1 MRKLF
6 FVLLTIFSMIFIA
19 GASGSVPN
27 WVLFE
32 LKKYPLD
39 TYLFQVG
46 MSQNV
51 VKSEAFTEATTKA
64 HKKVAKR
71 ILEKVVGIIYTN
83 RDDLEHDMVRE
94 HYSAVLEDYCS
105 QRRENPALTLE
116 GLSVRNLSVD
126 MARTDKETYAFVYI
140 NRDELKAIYAKHADR
155 LQKEI
160 QRQLE
165 IARIFERELDVQSAV
180 RTYLRTYPLYE
191 SLKEAEII
199 QIGAEYSPD
208 SRTAFRNLAH
218 AATRTSDTLWSHRQV
233 IRHVEKLAA
242 EVIVSLDDAFRVI
255 DSQLSQQVIS
265 LSGSIAVH
273 PLIYEDSEMPSPLAV
288 VFTSFFQKELK
299 WTVIDWMRDF
309 ENTQYDL
316 DHINRDFPW
325 RLSPTCWENGDEVTI
340 RAVLRDVHTGEFLA
354 SAVVRYRK
362 SQLPDASPHK
372 PRGYDRVLVEKENFK
387 PRYYVEEPVQSP
399 TDGSTLGV
407 LVERNFSLIG
417 GLEVDVWT
425 GQGHNHVYYTEG
437 DTVKIFAS
445 VNQPAYLRLLYTLA
459 DQRRTL
465 LVDNFH
471 IGPSEINSAVEIG
484 TFRCV
489 PPLGTEFLFVAARTG
504 KFPEIQTRQENGY
517 RFLVNQDAE
526 TATQS
531 VRSFSKRGLIPEPDE
546 SGEQQVI
553 DPQPGTNE
561 QPRFQQSE
569 AQLMLTIMK
578 KSVN

>member
-6 FVLLTIFSMIFIA
+6 FLLLTVFTTIFIA
-19 GASGSVPN
+19 SVSGSVPN

-46 MSQNV
+46 MSQNP
-51 VKSEAFTEATTKA
+51 VKSEAFKEATAEA

-83 RDDLEHDMVRE
+83 KDDLAHDMVQE

-140 NRDELKAIYAKHADR
+140 KRDELKVIYAQHAAR
-155 LQKEI
+155 LQEKI

-208 SRTAFRNLAH
+208 SRTAFRSLAD
-218 AATRTSDTLWSHRQV
+218 AATRTSDTLWSHRQA
-233 IRHVEKLAA
+233 IRHVEELTQ
-242 EVIVSLDDAFRVI
+242 EIIVSFDDVCRII
-255 DSQLSQQVIS
+255 DSQLSQQVLS
-265 LSGSIAVH
+265 LSGSVAVH
-273 PLIYEDSEMPSPLAV
+273 PLIYENSEMPSPLAV
-288 VFTSFFQKELK
+288 AFTSFFQKELK

-340 RAVLRDVHTGEFLA
+340 RAILRDVHTGEFLA
-354 SAVVRYRK
+354 SAVVRYLK
-362 SQLPDASPHK
+362 SQQRESRTYK
-372 PRGYDRVLVEKENFK
+372 PRGYDRVMVEKETFN
-387 PRYYVEEPVQSP
+387 PRYYVAEPVQSHEEGTTP
-399 TDGSTLGV
+399 EVVT
-407 LVERNFSLIG
+407 ERSFSLIG

-437 DTVKIFAS
+437 DTVKIFAR
-445 VNQPAYLRLLYTLA
+445 VNQPAYLRMLYTLA

-465 LVDNFH
+465 LIDNFY
-471 IGPSEINSAVEIG
+471 IGPSEVNSSVTIG
-484 TFRCV
+484 NFRCV
-489 PPLGTEFLFVAARTG
+489 PPLGTEFLFVAARTEE
-504 KFPEIQTRQENGY
+504 FPEIETRQENGY

-526 TATQS
+526 TAAQS
-531 VRSFSKRGLIPEPDE
+531 VRSFPTRGLIPDKDN
-546 SGEQQVI
+546 EQQVI
-553 DPQPGTNE
+553 DPQPDDSE

-578 KSVN
+578 E

>member
-6 FVLLTIFSMIFIA
+6 FLLLTVFTTIFIA
-19 GASGSVPN
+19 SVSGSVPN

-32 LKKYPLD
+32 LNRYPLD

-51 VKSEAFTEATTKA
+51 AKSEAFKEATAEA

-71 ILEKVVGIIYTN
+71 VLEKVVGIIYTN
-83 RDDLEHDMVRE
+83 RDDLAHDMVEE

-126 MARTDKETYAFVYI
+126 MARTDTETYAFVYI
-140 NRDELKAIYAKHADR
+140 ERDELKAIYTRHADR
-155 LQKEI
+155 LQEKI

-165 IARIFERELDVQSAV
+165 IAKSFEERLDVQSAV
-180 RTYLRTYPLYE
+180 RAYLRTYPLYE

-208 SRTAFRNLAH
+208 SRTAFRKLAD

-233 IRHVEKLAA
+233 IRHVEGLTR
-242 EVIVSLDDAFRVI
+242 EVIVSFDDVCRII
-255 DSQLSQQVIS
+255 DSQLSQQVVS

-288 VFTSFFQKELK
+288 AFTSFFQKELK

-340 RAVLRDVHTGEFLA
+340 RAILRDVHTGEFLA
-354 SAVVRYRK
+354 SAVVRYLK
-362 SQLPDASPHK
+362 SQQWESRTYK
-372 PRGYDRVLVEKENFK
+372 PRGYEGAMVEKATFK
-387 PRYYVEEPVQSP
+387 PHYYVAEPAQSP
-399 TDGSTLGV
+399 METSTPEV
-407 LVERNFSLIG
+407 LIERSFSFIG

-445 VNQPAYLRLLYTLA
+445 VNQPAYLRMLYTLA

-465 LVDNFH
+465 LIDNFY
-471 IGPSEINSAVEIG
+471 IGPSEVNSPVAIG
-484 TFRCV
+484 NFRCV
-489 PPLGTEFLFVAARTG
+489 PPLGTEFLFVAARTE
-504 KFPEIQTRQENGY
+504 KFPEIQTRAENGY
-517 RFLVNQDAE
+517 HFLVNQDAE

-531 VRSFSKRGLIPEPDE
+531 VRSFPTRGLIPDE
-546 SGEQQVI
+546 DNEQQVI
-553 DPQPGTNE
+553 DPQPDDNE

-578 KSVN
+578 E

>member
-6 FVLLTIFSMIFIA
+6 FLFLTVLTTIFIA
-19 GASGSVPN
+19 SASGAVPN

-51 VKSEAFTEATTKA
+51 AKSEAFKAATAAA
-64 HKKVAKR
+64 HKKAAQR
-71 ILEKVVGIIYTN
+71 ILEKVVGIIYTHKH
-83 RDDLEHDMVRE
+83 DLAHDMVEE
-94 HYSAVLEDYCS
+94 HYSAVLEDYCA

-126 MARTDKETYAFVYI
+126 MARTDTETYAFVYI
-140 NRDELKAIYAKHADR
+140 QRDALTAIYAKHADR
-155 LQKEI
+155 LQAEI

-165 IARIFERELDVQSAV
+165 LARLFEEQLDVPSAV
-180 RTYLRTYPLYE
+180 STYLRTYPLYE

-208 SRTAFRNLAH
+208 ARTAFQKLAT

-233 IRHVEKLAA
+233 IRHVEALTK
-242 EVIVSLDDAFRVI
+242 EVIVGFEDVCRI
-255 DSQLSQQVIS
+255 IGSQLSQQVRS
-265 LSGSIAVH
+265 LSGSVAVH

-288 VFTSFFQKELK
+288 AFTRFFQKHLK
-299 WTVIDWMRDF
+299 WTVVDWMRDF
-309 ENTQYDL
+309 ENTQYAL
-316 DHINRDFPW
+316 DHINRDSPW

-354 SAVVRYRK
+354 SAVVRYLK
-362 SQLPDASPHK
+362 SQQRETLTYK
-372 PRGYDRVLVEKENFK
+372 PRGYEGVMVEKETFK
-387 PRYYVEEPVQSP
+387 PRYYVAKPVQRP
-399 TDGSTLGV
+399 AAAGAPEV
-407 LVERNFSLIG
+407 LTEHSLSLIG

-437 DTVKIFAS
+437 DSVKIFAR
-445 VNQPAYLRLLYTLA
+445 VNQPAYLRMLYTLA
-459 DQRRTL
+459 DQRRTVL
-465 LVDNFH
+465 IDNFY
-471 IGPSEINSAVEIG
+471 IGPSQVNSPVAIG
-484 TFRCV
+484 NFRCV
-489 PPLGTEFLFVAARTG
+489 PPLGTEFLFVAARTEA
-504 KFPEIQTRQENGY
+504 FPEIQTRQKDGY

-526 TATQS
+526 TATHS
-531 VRSFSKRGLIPEPDE
+531 VRSFPTRGLISEE
-546 SGEQQVI
+546 SSEQQVMG
-553 DPQPGTNE
+553 PQPDDPE

-578 KSVN
+578 K

>member
-6 FVLLTIFSMIFIA
+6 FLLLPVFTTIFIA
-19 GASGSVPN
+19 SASGAVPN

-46 MSQNV
+46 MSQNPT
-51 VKSEAFTEATTKA
+51 KSEAFKEATAEA
-64 HKKVAKR
+64 HKKVAKQV
-71 ILEKVVGIIYTN
+71 LEKVVGIIYTN
-83 RDDLEHDMVRE
+83 RHDLAHDMVEE

-140 NRDELKAIYAKHADR
+140 KRDALKAIHAKRAAR
-155 LQKEI
+155 LQEEI

-165 IARIFERELDVQSAV
+165 IARIFEEKLDVQGAV

-208 SRTAFRNLAH
+208 ARTAFKSLAE

-233 IRHVEKLAA
+233 IRHVEKLTK
-242 EVIVSLDDAFRVI
+242 EVIVNFDDVCRI
-255 DSQLSQQVIS
+255 INSQLSQQVVS

-288 VFTSFFQKELK
+288 AFTSYFQKELK

-309 ENTQYDL
+309 ENTQYAL
-316 DHINRDFPW
+316 GHINRDVPW

-340 RAVLRDVHTGEFLA
+340 RAILRDVHTGEFLA
-354 SAVVRYRK
+354 SAIVRYLK
-362 SQLPDASPHK
+362 SQQRDALTHK
-372 PRGYDRVLVEKENFK
+372 PRGYEGVMVEKETFN
-387 PRYYVEEPVQSP
+387 PRYYVVEPGQSD
-399 TDGSTLGV
+399 TKESTPEV
-407 LVERNFSLIG
+407 LTERSFSPIG

-445 VNQPAYLRLLYTLA
+445 VNQPAYLRMLYTLA

-465 LVDNFH
+465 LIDNFY
-471 IGPSEINSAVEIG
+471 IGPSEVNSAVAIG
-484 TFRCV
+484 NFRCV
-489 PPLGTEFLFVAARTG
+489 PPLGTEFLFVAARTE

-531 VRSFSKRGLIPEPDE
+531 VRSFPTRGLIPDE
-546 SGEQQVI
+546 DNEQQVI
-553 DPQPGTNE
+553 DPQPDNE
-561 QPRFQQSE
+561 QSRFQQSE

-578 KSVN
+578 E

>member
-6 FVLLTIFSMIFIA
+6 FLLLTVFTTIFIA

-39 TYLFQVG
+39 TYLFDVG
-46 MSQNV
+46 MSQNPT
-51 VKSEAFTEATTKA
+51 KSEAFKEATAEA
-64 HKKVAKR
+64 HKKVANR
-71 ILEKVVGIIYTN
+71 ILEKVVGIIRAN
-83 RDDLEHDMVRE
+83 RDDWAHDMVEE
-94 HYSAVLEDYCS
+94 HYSAVLEDYCAS
-105 QRRENPALTLE
+105 RRENPALTLE
-116 GLSVRNLSVD
+116 GLSVRDLSVD

-140 NRDELKAIYAKHADR
+140 ERDELKAIYANHAKR
-155 LQKEI
+155 LKEEI

-165 IARIFERELDVQSAV
+165 IARIFEEKLDVQSAI

-199 QIGAEYSPD
+199 QIAAEYSPD
-208 SRTAFRNLAH
+208 ARAAFRELAD

-233 IRHVEKLAA
+233 IRHVEELAG
-242 EVIVSLDDAFRVI
+242 EVIVSFDDAFRVI
-255 DSQLSQQVIS
+255 GSQISQQTRP
-265 LSGSIAVH
+265 LNGSVAVH

-288 VFTSFFQKELK
+288 AFTRFFQKELK

-316 DHINRDFPW
+316 DHINRDLPR

-354 SAVVRYRK
+354 SAVVRYLK
-362 SQLPDASPHK
+362 SQQRDVLTPK
-372 PRGYDRVLVEKENFK
+372 PRGYDEVMVEKETFK
-387 PRYYVEEPVQSP
+387 PRYYVAEPVQSP
-399 TDGSTLGV
+399 TEGSTHGV
-407 LVERNFSLIG
+407 LIERNFSLIG

-465 LVDNFH
+465 LIDNFY
-471 IGPSEINSAVEIG
+471 IGPSEVNSAVEIG

-489 PPLGTEFLFVAARTG
+489 PPLGTEFLFVAARTEE
-504 KFPEIQTRQENGY
+504 FPEIQTLQENGY
-517 RFLVNQDAE
+517 RFLVSQDAE
-526 TATQS
+526 TVTQS
-531 VRSFSKRGLIPEPDE
+531 VRSFPTRGLIPEE
-546 SGEQQVI
+546 SSEQQVI
-553 DPQPGTNE
+553 DPQPDDNE

-578 KSVN
+578 K

>member
-6 FVLLTIFSMIFIA
+6 FLFLTVFTTIFIA
-19 GASGSVPN
+19 SVSGSVPN

-46 MSQNV
+46 MSQDP
-51 VKSEAFTEATTKA
+51 VKSEAFKEATA
-64 HKKVAKR
+64 EADKKVAKR
-71 ILEKVVGIIYTN
+71 VLEKVVGIIHTHSH
-83 RDDLEHDMVRE
+83 DLAYDIVKE

-140 NRDELKAIYAKHADR
+140 KRDELKAIYAKHAAR
-155 LQKEI
+155 LQEKI

-165 IARIFERELDVQSAV
+165 IARIFEEKLNVPSAV
-180 RTYLRTYPLYE
+180 STYLRTYPLYE

-208 SRTAFRNLAH
+208 SRTAFKNLAD

-233 IRHVEKLAA
+233 IRHVEELTN
-242 EVIVSLDDAFRVI
+242 EVIVSFDDACRVI
-255 DSQLSQQVIS
+255 NTQLSEQVRS
-265 LSGSIAVH
+265 LGGSVAVH

-288 VFTSFFQKELK
+288 AFTSFFQRELK
-299 WTVIDWMRDF
+299 WTVIDWMLNF
-309 ENTQYDL
+309 ENTQHNL
-316 DHINRDFPW
+316 KHINQDFPR

-340 RAVLRDVHTGEFLA
+340 RAILRDVHTGEFLA
-354 SAVVRYRK
+354 SAVVRYLK
-362 SQLPDASPHK
+362 SQQREARTYK
-372 PRGYDRVLVEKENFK
+372 PRGYEGVMVEKETFK
-387 PRYYVEEPVQSP
+387 PHYYVVDTAQSD
-399 TDGSTLGV
+399 TDGGTPEV
-407 LVERNFSLIG
+407 LIERSFSPIG

-445 VNQPAYLRLLYTLA
+445 VNQPAYLRMLYTLA

-465 LVDNFH
+465 LIDNFY
-471 IGPSEINSAVEIG
+471 IGPSEVNSPVAIG
-484 TFRCV
+484 NFRCV
-489 PPLGTEFLFVAARTG
+489 PPLGTEFLFVAARTEE
-504 KFPEIQTRQENGY
+504 FPEMETRQKDGY
-517 RFLVNQDAE
+517 RFLVSQDAE
-526 TATQS
+526 TAAQS
-531 VRSFSKRGLIPEPDE
+531 VRSFSTRGLVPEE
-546 SGEQQVI
+546 SSEQQVI
-553 DPQPGTNE
+553 DPQPDDNE

-578 KSVN
+578 K

>member
-6 FVLLTIFSMIFIA
+6 FLLLTVFTTIFIA
-19 GASGSVPN
+19 GASGNSVPN

-32 LKKYPLD
+32 LQKYPLD

-51 VKSEAFTEATTKA
+51 AKSEAFKEATAEA

-71 ILEKVVGIIYTN
+71 ILEKVVGIIHAN
-83 RDDLEHDMVRE
+83 RDNLAHDMVEE
-94 HYSAVLEDYCS
+94 HYSAVLEDYCAS
-105 QRRENPALTLE
+105 RRENPALTLK

-140 NRDELKAIYAKHADR
+140 KRRELKDIYANHAGR
-155 LQKEI
+155 LRENI

-165 IARIFERELDVQSAV
+165 IARIFEKELDVQSAV

-199 QIGAEYSPD
+199 QIGAGYSPD
-208 SRTAFRNLAH
+208 SRTAFRHLAD

-233 IRHVEKLAA
+233 IRHVEELAG
-242 EVIVSLDDAFRVI
+242 EVIVSFDDACRVI
-255 DSQLSQQVIS
+255 NSQLSQQMRS
-265 LSGSIAVH
+265 LSGSIVVH
-273 PLIYEDSEMPSPLAV
+273 PLMYEDSEMPSPLAV
-288 VFTSFFQKELK
+288 AFTNFFQKELK

-316 DHINRDFPW
+316 DHINRDLPR
-325 RLSPTCWENGDEVTI
+325 RLSPTCWENGDEITI
-340 RAVLRDVHTGEFLA
+340 RAILRNVHTGEFLA
-354 SAVVRYRK
+354 SAVVRYLK
-362 SQLPDASPHK
+362 SQQRAARTYK
-372 PRGYDRVLVEKENFK
+372 PRGYDRVMVEKETFK
-387 PRYYVEEPVQSP
+387 PRYYVAEPAQSP
-399 TDGSTLGV
+399 TDGATPEILI
-407 LVERNFSLIG
+407 ERNFSLIG

-437 DTVKIFAS
+437 DTVKIFARA
-445 VNQPAYLRLLYTLA
+445 NQPAYLRLLYTLA

-465 LVDNFH
+465 LIDNFY
-471 IGPSEINSAVEIG
+471 IGPSEINSSVRIG

-489 PPLGTEFLFVAARTG
+489 PPLGTEFLFVAARTE
-504 KFPEIQTRQENGY
+504 KFPEIQTREENGI

-531 VRSFSKRGLIPEPDE
+531 VRSFPKTRALIPEPDE

-553 DPQPGTNE
+553 DPQPDDNE
-561 QPRFQQSE
+561 QPRFQQNE

-578 KSVN
+578 K

>member
-1 MRKLF
+1 MRQLF
-6 FVLLTIFSMIFIA
+6 FLFLAVFTTIFIA
-19 GASGSVPN
+19 SASGSVPN

-46 MSQNV
+46 MSQNST
-51 VKSEAFTEATTKA
+51 KSEAFKEATAEA

-83 RDDLEHDMVRE
+83 RHDLAYDMVKE
-94 HYSAVLEDYCS
+94 HYSAVLEDYCA

-140 NRDELKAIYAKHADR
+140 KRDELKDIHAKHADR
-155 LQKEI
+155 LEEKI

-165 IARIFERELDVQSAV
+165 TARIFEERLDVQSAV

-199 QIGAEYSPD
+199 QIGAEYGPD
-208 SRTAFRNLAH
+208 SRTAFKNLAE

-233 IRHVEKLAA
+233 IRHVEELTK
-242 EVIVSLDDAFRVI
+242 EVIVSFDDVCRVI
-255 DSQLSQQVIS
+255 DSQLSQQVVS

-288 VFTSFFQKELK
+288 AFTSFFQKELK

-325 RLSPTCWENGDEVTI
+325 RLSPTCWENGDEITI
-340 RAVLRDVHTGEFLA
+340 RAILRDVHTGEFLA
-354 SAVVRYRK
+354 SAVVRYLK
-362 SQLPDASPHK
+362 SRQREVRTYK
-372 PRGYDRVLVEKENFK
+372 PRGYEGVMVEKETFK
-387 PRYYVEEPVQSP
+387 PRYYVAEPAQSDTEGTTP
-399 TDGSTLGV
+399 EV
-407 LVERNFSLIG
+407 LTERSFSSIG

-445 VNQPAYLRLLYTLA
+445 VNQPAYLRMLYTLA

-465 LVDNFH
+465 LIDNFY
-471 IGPSEINSAVEIG
+471 IGPSEVNRTVKIG
-484 TFRCV
+484 DFRCV
-489 PPLGTEFLFVAARTG
+489 PPLGTEFLFVAARTEE
-504 KFPEIQTRQENGY
+504 FPEIETRQENGY

-526 TATQS
+526 TAAQS
-531 VRSFSKRGLIPEPDE
+531 VRSFPTRGLIPDE
-546 SGEQQVI
+546 DNEQQVI
-553 DPQPGTNE
+553 DPHSNDSA

-569 AQLMLTIMK
+569 AQLMLTIMEK
-578 KSVN
+578 

>member
-6 FVLLTIFSMIFIA
+6 FLLLTVFTTIFIA

-39 TYLFQVG
+39 TYLFDVG
-46 MSQNV
+46 MGQNPT
-51 VKSEAFTEATTKA
+51 KSEAFKEATAEA
-64 HKKVAKR
+64 HKKVANR
-71 ILEKVVGIIYTN
+71 ILEKVVGIIRAN
-83 RDDLEHDMVRE
+83 RDDLAHDMVEE
-94 HYSAVLEDYCS
+94 HYSAVLEDYCAS
-105 QRRENPALTLE
+105 RRENPALTLE
-116 GLSVRNLSVD
+116 GLSVRDLSVD

-140 NRDELKAIYAKHADR
+140 ERDELGDIYANHVKR
-155 LQKEI
+155 LEEKI
-160 QRQLE
+160 QYQLE
-165 IARIFERELDVQSAV
+165 IARIFEKELDVQSAV

-199 QIGAEYSPD
+199 QIAAEYSPD
-208 SRTAFRNLAH
+208 ARAAFRELAD

-233 IRHVEKLAA
+233 IRHVEELAG
-242 EVIVSLDDAFRVI
+242 EVIVSFDDAFRVI
-255 DSQLSQQVIS
+255 GSQISQQTRP
-265 LSGSIAVH
+265 LNGSVAVH

-288 VFTSFFQKELK
+288 AFTRFFQKELK

-316 DHINRDFPW
+316 GHINRDLPW

-354 SAVVRYRK
+354 SAVVRCQNPQQRY
-362 SQLPDASPHK
+362 K
-372 PRGYDRVLVEKENFK
+372 PRGYDGVMVEKEIFN
-387 PRYYVEEPVQSP
+387 PRYYVAESAQSP
-399 TDGSTLGV
+399 TEGAAPGV
-407 LVERNFSLIG
+407 LIERNVSFIG

-445 VNQPAYLRLLYTLA
+445 VNQPAYLRMLYTLA

-465 LVDNFH
+465 LIDNFY
-471 IGPSEINSAVEIG
+471 IGPSEVNSAVAIG
-484 TFRCV
+484 NFRCV
-489 PPLGTEFLFVAARTG
+489 PPLGTEFLFVAARTEE
-504 KFPEIQTRQENGY
+504 FPEIQTLQENGY
-517 RFLVNQDAE
+517 RFLVSQDAE
-526 TATQS
+526 TVTQS
-531 VRSFSKRGLIPEPDE
+531 VRSFPIKRGLQPIFDE
-546 SGEQQVI
+546 NSEQGII
-553 DPQPGTNE
+553 DDNE

-569 AQLMLTIMK
+569 VQLMLTIMK
-578 KSVN
+578 K

>member
-6 FVLLTIFSMIFIA
+6 FLLLTVFTTIFIA
-19 GASGSVPN
+19 SVSGSVPN

-51 VKSEAFTEATTKA
+51 AKSEAFKEATAEA

-83 RDDLEHDMVRE
+83 KDDVAHDMVEE

-362 SQLPDASPHK
+362 SQLRDASPHK
-372 PRGYDRVLVEKENFK
+372 PRGYDGVMVEKENLK
-387 PRYYVEEPVQSP
+387 PRYYVAKPVQSP
-399 TDGSTLGV
+399 TDGSTTEV
-407 LVERNFSLIG
+407 LIERDSSLIG

-445 VNQPAYLRLLYTLA
+445 VNQPAYLRMLYTLA

-465 LVDNFH
+465 LIDNFY
-471 IGPSEINSAVEIG
+471 IGPSEVNSAVEIG
-484 TFRCV
+484 DFRCV
-489 PPLGTEFLFVAARTG
+489 PPLGTEFLFVAARTE
-504 KFPEIQTRQENGY
+504 KFPEIETRPENGY
-517 RFLVNQDAE
+517 NLLVNQDAE
-526 TATQS
+526 TATQT
-531 VRSFSKRGLIPEPDE
+531 VRSFPTRGLIPEE
-546 SGEQQVI
+546 SSEQQVI
-553 DPQPGTNE
+553 DPQPDDNE

-578 KSVN
+578 K

>member
-6 FVLLTIFSMIFIA
+6 FVFLTVFTTIFTAS
-19 GASGSVPN
+19 ASGSVPN

-32 LKKYPLD
+32 LRKYPTD
-39 TYLFQVG
+39 TYLFHVG

-51 VKSEAFTEATTKA
+51 TKSEAFKEATAEA
-64 HKKVAKR
+64 HKKVANR
-71 ILEKVVGIIYTN
+71 ILEKVVGIIHAN
-83 RDDLEHDMVRE
+83 KDDLVHDMVEE

-105 QRRENPALTLE
+105 QRQENPALTLE

-140 NRDELKAIYAKHADR
+140 ERDALKAIYAKHAEK
-155 LQKEI
+155 LQARIKH
-160 QRQLE
+160 QLG
-165 IARIFERELDVQSAV
+165 IARIFEKELDVQNAV
-180 RTYLRTYPLYE
+180 RTYLRIYPLYE

-208 SRTAFRNLAH
+208 ARTAFRNLAD

-233 IRHVEKLAA
+233 IRHVEELTK
-242 EVIVSLDDAFRVI
+242 EVIVSFDDVCRVI
-255 DSQLSQQVIS
+255 DSQLSQQMIP
-265 LSGSIAVH
+265 LGGSVAVH
-273 PLIYEDSEMPSPLAV
+273 PLIYEDSEMPSPFAV
-288 VFTSFFQKELK
+288 AFTNFFEKKLK
-299 WTVIDWMRDF
+299 WTVIDLMRDF

-316 DHINRDFPW
+316 DHINRDFPR

-340 RAVLRDVHTGEFLA
+340 RAIVRDVNTGEFLA
-354 SAVVRYRK
+354 SAVVRYLK
-362 SQLPDASPHK
+362 SQQRDARTYK
-372 PRGYDRVLVEKENFK
+372 PRGYDQAMVEKETFK
-387 PRYYVEEPVQSP
+387 PRYYVEEPAQSP
-399 TDGSTLGV
+399 ADGSTPEV
-407 LVERNFSLIG
+407 LIERNFSLIG

-445 VNQPAYLRLLYTLA
+445 VNQPAYLRMLYTLA
-459 DQRRTL
+459 DRRRTL
-465 LVDNFH
+465 LVDNFY
-471 IGPSEINSAVEIG
+471 IGPSEVNSAVKIG
-484 TFRCV
+484 NFRCV
-489 PPLGTEFLFVAARTG
+489 PPLGTEFLFVAARTE
-504 KFPEIQTRQENGY
+504 KFPEIQTRKENGY

-531 VRSFSKRGLIPEPDE
+531 VRGFPKKRGLIPED
-546 SGEQQVI
+546 SEQQVI
-553 DPQPGTNE
+553 DPQPDNNE

-578 KSVN
+578 K

>member
-6 FVLLTIFSMIFIA
+6 FFLLTVFTTIFIA
-19 GASGSVPN
+19 SASSSVPN

-46 MSQNV
+46 MSQNIA
-51 VKSEAFTEATTKA
+51 KSEAFKAATAEA
-64 HKKVAKR
+64 HKKAAKR
-71 ILEKVVGIIYTN
+71 ILEKVVGIIYAN
-83 RDDLEHDMVRE
+83 KHNLAHDMVEE

-140 NRDELKAIYAKHADR
+140 QRDALKAIYAKHADR
-155 LQKEI
+155 LQEEI

-165 IARIFERELDVQSAV
+165 IARIFEGQLDVQSAV

-208 SRTAFRNLAH
+208 SRTAFRKLAT

-233 IRHVEKLAA
+233 IRHVEELTK
-242 EVIVSLDDAFRVI
+242 EVIVSFEDVCRAI
-255 DSQLSQQVIS
+255 DSQLSQQVLS
-265 LSGSIAVH
+265 LSGSVAVH

-288 VFTSFFQKELK
+288 AFTSFFQKNLK

-340 RAVLRDVHTGEFLA
+340 RAILRDVHTGEFLA
-354 SAVVRYRK
+354 SAVVRYLK
-362 SQLPDASPHK
+362 SQQRDALTYK
-372 PRGYDRVLVEKENFK
+372 PRGYEGVMVEKETFK
-387 PRYYVEEPVQSP
+387 PRYYVAEPVQSP
-399 TDGSTLGV
+399 DKAGTPEV
-407 LVERNFSLIG
+407 LTEHSLSLIG

-437 DTVKIFAS
+437 DSVKIFAR
-445 VNQPAYLRLLYTLA
+445 VNQPAYLRMLYTLA

-465 LVDNFH
+465 LIDNFY
-471 IGPSEINSAVEIG
+471 IGPSQVNSPVAIG
-484 TFRCV
+484 NFRCV
-489 PPLGTEFLFVAARTG
+489 PPLGTEFLFVAARTEE
-504 KFPEIQTRQENGY
+504 FPEIQTRQEDGY
-517 RFLVNQDAE
+517 RFLVNQDVQ

-531 VRSFSKRGLIPEPDE
+531 VRSFPTRGLIPEE
-546 SGEQQVI
+546 SSEQQVI
-553 DPQPGTNE
+553 GPHPDDHE

-578 KSVN
+578 K

>member
-6 FVLLTIFSMIFIA
+6 FLLLIVFTMSFT
-19 GASGSVPN
+19 ASTNGSVPN

-32 LKKYPLD
+32 LQRYPLD
-39 TYLFQVG
+39 TYLFHVG
-46 MSQNV
+46 MSQNLT
-51 VKSEAFTEATTKA
+51 KSEAFKEATAEA

-83 RDDLEHDMVRE
+83 KDNLAHDMVEE

-140 NRDELKAIYAKHADR
+140 ERDELKAIHAQHADR
-155 LQKEI
+155 LQAEI

-165 IARIFERELDVQSAV
+165 IARRFEERLDVQSAV
-180 RTYLRTYPLYE
+180 ETYLRTYPLYE

-208 SRTAFRNLAH
+208 ARTAFKSLAD
-218 AATRTSDTLWSHRQV
+218 AATRTSDTFWSHRQV
-233 IRHVEKLAA
+233 IRHVEKLTK
-242 EVIVSLDDAFRVI
+242 EVIVSFDDVCRII
-255 DSQLSQQVIS
+255 DSQLSQQVPS
-265 LSGSIAVH
+265 LSGSVAVH
-273 PLIYEDSEMPSPLAV
+273 PLIYENSEMPSPLAV
-288 VFTSFFQKELK
+288 AFTSFFQKELK

-316 DHINRDFPW
+316 DHINREFPW

-340 RAVLRDVHTGEFLA
+340 RAILRDVHTGEFLA
-354 SAVVRYRK
+354 SAVVRYLK
-362 SQLPDASPHK
+362 SQQRESRTYK
-372 PRGYDRVLVEKENFK
+372 PRGYEGVMVEKETFN
-387 PRYYVEEPVQSP
+387 PRYYVVEPAQSDIE
-399 TDGSTLGV
+399 TSTAEV
-407 LVERNFSLIG
+407 LIERNFSPIG

-437 DTVKIFAS
+437 DSIKIFAS
-445 VNQPAYLRLLYTLA
+445 VNQPAYLRMLYTLA
-459 DQRRTL
+459 DKRRAL
-465 LVDNFH
+465 LIDNFY
-471 IGPSEINSAVEIG
+471 IGPSKVNSPVVIG
-484 TFRCV
+484 NFRCV
-489 PPLGTEFLFVAARTG
+489 PPLGTEFLFVAARTE
-504 KFPEIQTRQENGY
+504 KFPEIQTRSENGY
-517 RFLVNQDAE
+517 HFLVNQDAE
-526 TATQS
+526 TAAQS
-531 VRSFSKRGLIPEPDE
+531 VRGFPGRGLIPDE
-546 SGEQQVI
+546 DNEQQVI
-553 DPQPGTNE
+553 DPQPDDNE

-578 KSVN
+578 E

>member
-6 FVLLTIFSMIFIA
+6 FLFFTVFTTIFIA
-19 GASGSVPN
+19 GASGAVPN

-32 LKKYPLD
+32 LRRYPLD

-46 MSQNV
+46 MSQNPT
-51 VKSEAFTEATTKA
+51 KSEAFKEATAEA

-83 RDDLEHDMVRE
+83 RRDLAHDMVKE
-94 HYSAVLEDYCS
+94 HYSAVLEDYCA

-126 MARTDKETYAFVYI
+126 MARTDEETYAFAYI
-140 NRDELKAIYAKHADR
+140 KRDELKAIHANHADR
-155 LQKEI
+155 LQEEI

-165 IARIFERELDVQSAV
+165 TARIFEEKLDVQSAV

-199 QIGAEYSPD
+199 QIGAEYGPD
-208 SRTAFRNLAH
+208 SRTAFKNLAE

-233 IRHVEKLAA
+233 IRHVEELAG
-242 EVIVSLDDAFRVI
+242 EVIVSFDDVCRVI
-255 DSQLSQQVIS
+255 DSQLSQQVVS

-288 VFTSFFQKELK
+288 AFTSFFQRELR

-340 RAVLRDVHTGEFLA
+340 RAILRDVHTGEFLA
-354 SAVVRYRK
+354 SAIVRYLK
-362 SQLPDASPHK
+362 SQQREARTYK
-372 PRGYDRVLVEKENFK
+372 PRGYDGVMVEKETFK
-387 PRYYVEEPVQSP
+387 PRYYVAEPAQSHEESA
-399 TDGSTLGV
+399 TLGV
-407 LVERNFSLIG
+407 LTERSFSPIG

-437 DTVKIFAS
+437 DSVKIFAR
-445 VNQPAYLRLLYTLA
+445 VNQPAYLRMLYTLA

-465 LVDNFH
+465 LVDNFY
-471 IGPSEINSAVEIG
+471 IGASGVNQPVEIG

-489 PPLGTEFLFVAARTG
+489 PPLGTEFLFVAARTEE
-504 KFPEIQTRQENGY
+504 FPEIQTREEDGY

-531 VRSFSKRGLIPEPDE
+531 VRSFRGLQQIPDE
-546 SGEQQVI
+546 DNEQQVI
-553 DPQPGTNE
+553 DPQPDDNE

-569 AQLMLTIMK
+569 AQLMLTIMRE
-578 KSVN
+578 

>member
-1 MRKLF
+1 
-6 FVLLTIFSMIFIA
+6 
-19 GASGSVPN
+19 
-27 WVLFE
+27 
-32 LKKYPLD
+32 
-39 TYLFQVG
+39 

-51 VKSEAFTEATTKA
+51 VKSEAFKEATAKA
-64 HKKVAKR
+64 HKKVANR
-71 ILEKVVGIIYTN
+71 ILEKVVRIIHAN
-83 RDDLEHDMVRE
+83 RDDLEHDMVEE

-105 QRRENPALTLE
+105 QRQENPALTLE

-155 LQKEI
+155 LQEKI

-165 IARIFERELDVQSAV
+165 IARIFEQELDVQSAV

-199 QIGAEYSPD
+199 QIGAEYRPD
-208 SRTAFRNLAH
+208 SRTAFRKLAN

-233 IRHVEKLAA
+233 IRHVEELAE
-242 EVIVSLDDAFRVI
+242 EVIVSFNDVFRVI
-255 DSQLSQQVIS
+255 DSQLSQQV
-265 LSGSIAVH
+265 LPLTGSVAVH

-288 VFTSFFQKELK
+288 AFTNFFKEKLE

-309 ENTQYDL
+309 ENTQYDI
-316 DHINRDFPW
+316 DHINRDFPR
-325 RLSPTCWENGDEVTI
+325 RLSPTCWKNGDELTI
-340 RAVLRDVHTGEFLA
+340 RAVLRNVHTGEFLA
-354 SAVVRYRK
+354 SAVVRYRNP
-362 SQLPDASPHK
+362 QEQYK
-372 PRGYDRVLVEKENFK
+372 PRGYDQVMVEKETFK
-387 PRYYVEEPVQSP
+387 PRYYVAEPVQSP
-399 TDGSTLGV
+399 PEGATPGALI
-407 LVERNFSLIG
+407 ERNVSLIG

-437 DTVKIFAS
+437 DSVKIFAS
-445 VNQPAYLRLLYTLA
+445 VNQPAYLRMLYTLA

-465 LVDNFH
+465 LIDNFY

-489 PPLGTEFLFVAARTG
+489 PPLGTEFLFVAARTE
-504 KFPEIQTRQENGY
+504 KFPEIQTREENGY
-517 RFLVNQDAE
+517 HFLVNQDAE

-531 VRSFSKRGLIPEPDE
+531 VRSFPRRGLIPDE

-553 DPQPGTNE
+553 DPQPDNNE
-561 QPRFQQSE
+561 HPRFQQSE
-569 AQLMLTIMK
+569 AQLMLTIMRR
-578 KSVN
+578 

>member
-6 FVLLTIFSMIFIA
+6 FLLLTVFTTIFIA
-19 GASGSVPN
+19 SASGSVPN

-51 VKSEAFTEATTKA
+51 NKSEAFEEATAKA
-64 HKKVAKR
+64 HKKVANQ
-71 ILEKVVGIIYTN
+71 ILEKVVRIIHAN
-83 RDDLEHDMVRE
+83 RDDLAHDMVEE
-94 HYSAVLEDYCS
+94 HYSAVLEDYCAS
-105 QRRENPALTLE
+105 RRENPALTLE
-116 GLSVRNLSVD
+116 GLSVRDLSVD

-140 NRDELKAIYAKHADR
+140 ERDELGDIYANHAKR
-155 LQKEI
+155 LEEKI
-160 QRQLE
+160 QYQLE
-165 IARIFERELDVQSAV
+165 IARIFEEKLDVQSAI

-199 QIGAEYSPD
+199 QIAAEYSPD
-208 SRTAFRNLAH
+208 ARAAFRELAD

-233 IRHVEKLAA
+233 IRHVEELAG
-242 EVIVSLDDAFRVI
+242 EVIVSFDDAFRVI
-255 DSQLSQQVIS
+255 GSQISQQTRP
-265 LSGSIAVH
+265 LNGSVAVH
-273 PLIYEDSEMPSPLAV
+273 PLMYEDSEMPSPLAV
-288 VFTSFFQKELK
+288 AFTRFFQKELK

-316 DHINRDFPW
+316 GHINRDLPW

-340 RAVLRDVHTGEFLA
+340 RAILRDVHTGEFLA
-354 SAVVRYRK
+354 SAVVRYLK
-362 SQLPDASPHK
+362 SQQRDVLTPK
-372 PRGYDRVLVEKENFK
+372 PRGYDEVMVEKETFK
-387 PRYYVEEPVQSP
+387 PRYYVAEPVQSP
-399 TDGSTLGV
+399 TEGSTHGV
-407 LVERNFSLIG
+407 LIERNFSLIG

-465 LVDNFH
+465 LIDNFY
-471 IGPSEINSAVEIG
+471 IGPSEVNSAVEIG

-489 PPLGTEFLFVAARTG
+489 PPLGTEFLFVAARTET
-504 KFPEIQTRQENGY
+504 FPEIQTREENGY
-517 RFLVNQDAE
+517 HVLVNQDAE
-526 TATQS
+526 TVTQS
-531 VRSFSKRGLIPEPDE
+531 VRGFSETRGLVPEE
-546 SGEQQVI
+546 SSEQQVI
-553 DPQPGTNE
+553 DPQPDNNG

-578 KSVN
+578 K

>member
-6 FVLLTIFSMIFIA
+6 FLLLTVFTTIFIA
-19 GASGSVPN
+19 SASGSVPN

-51 VKSEAFTEATTKA
+51 VKSEAFKEATAEA

-71 ILEKVVGIIYTN
+71 ILEKVVGIIHTN
-83 RDDLEHDMVRE
+83 RHDLAHDIVEE
-94 HYSAVLEDYCS
+94 HYSAVMEDYCS

-126 MARTDKETYAFVYI
+126 MARTDKEMYAFVYI
-140 NRDELKAIYAKHADR
+140 KRDELKAIHAKHADR
-155 LQKEI
+155 LQEEI
-160 QRQLE
+160 RRQLE
-165 IARIFERELDVQSAV
+165 IARIFEEKLDVQSAV
-180 RTYLRTYPLYE
+180 RAYLRTYPLYE

-208 SRTAFRNLAH
+208 SRTAFRNLAD

-233 IRHVEKLAA
+233 IRHVEELTK
-242 EVIVSLDDAFRVI
+242 EVIVSFDDVCRVI
-255 DSQLSQQVIS
+255 DSQLSQQVVS

-273 PLIYEDSEMPSPLAV
+273 PLIYEDSEMPSPLAGA
-288 VFTSFFQKELK
+288 FTSFFQANLK
-299 WTVIDWMRDF
+299 WTVVDWMRDF

-340 RAVLRDVHTGEFLA
+340 RAILRDVHTGEFLA
-354 SAVVRYRK
+354 SAIVRYLK
-362 SQLPDASPHK
+362 SQQRDARTYK
-372 PRGYDRVLVEKENFK
+372 PRGYDGVMVEKETFK
-387 PRYYVEEPVQSP
+387 PRYYVAEPAQSD
-399 TDGSTLGV
+399 TKGSTPEV
-407 LVERNFSLIG
+407 LTERSFSLIG

-445 VNQPAYLRLLYTLA
+445 VTQPAYLRLLYTLA

-465 LVDNFH
+465 LIDNFY
-471 IGPSEINSAVEIG
+471 IGPSEVNSTVAIG
-484 TFRCV
+484 NFRCV
-489 PPLGTEFLFVAARTG
+489 PPLGTEFLFVAARTE
-504 KFPEIQTRQENGY
+504 KFPEIETLPENGY
-517 RFLVNQDAE
+517 HFLVNQDAE
-526 TATQS
+526 TAVQS
-531 VRSFSKRGLIPEPDE
+531 VRSFPTRGLIPEE
-546 SGEQQVI
+546 SSEQQVI
-553 DPQPGTNE
+553 APQPDDNE

-578 KSVN
+578 K

>member
-1 MRKLF
+1 MRKLSLF
-6 FVLLTIFSMIFIA
+6 FLTVFTTIFIA
-19 GASGSVPN
+19 SASGSVPN

-51 VKSEAFTEATTKA
+51 AKSDAFKEATAEA

-83 RDDLEHDMVRE
+83 RDDLAHDMVEE

-140 NRDELKAIYAKHADR
+140 KRDELKAIYAKHADR
-155 LQKEI
+155 IQEEI

-165 IARIFERELDVQSAV
+165 IARIFEEKLDVQSAV
-180 RTYLRTYPLYE
+180 RTYLRTYSLYE

-199 QIGAEYSPD
+199 QIGAEYGPD
-208 SRTAFRNLAH
+208 SRAAFRKLAD

-233 IRHVEKLAA
+233 IRHVEELTK
-242 EVIVSLDDAFRVI
+242 EVIVSFDDVCRVI

-288 VFTSFFQKELK
+288 AFTSFFQKELK

-340 RAVLRDVHTGEFLA
+340 RAILRDVHTGEFLA
-354 SAVVRYRK
+354 SAVVRYLK
-362 SQLPDASPHK
+362 SQQREARTYK
-372 PRGYDRVLVEKENFK
+372 PRGYD
-387 PRYYVEEPVQSP
+387 
-399 TDGSTLGV
+399 GV
-407 LVERNFSLIG
+407 MS
-417 GLEVDVWT
+417 
-425 GQGHNHVYYTEG
+425 
-437 DTVKIFAS
+437 
-445 VNQPAYLRLLYTLA
+445 
-459 DQRRTL
+459 
-465 LVDNFH
+465 
-471 IGPSEINSAVEIG
+471 
-484 TFRCV
+484 
-489 PPLGTEFLFVAARTG
+489 
-504 KFPEIQTRQENGY
+504 
-517 RFLVNQDAE
+517 
-526 TATQS
+526 
-531 VRSFSKRGLIPEPDE
+531 
-546 SGEQQVI
+546 
-553 DPQPGTNE
+553 
-561 QPRFQQSE
+561 
-569 AQLMLTIMK
+569 
-578 KSVN
+578 

>member
-1 MRKLF
+1 
-6 FVLLTIFSMIFIA
+6 
-19 GASGSVPN
+19 
-27 WVLFE
+27 
-32 LKKYPLD
+32 
-39 TYLFQVG
+39 
-46 MSQNV
+46 
-51 VKSEAFTEATTKA
+51 
-64 HKKVAKR
+64 
-71 ILEKVVGIIYTN
+71 
-83 RDDLEHDMVRE
+83 MVEE

-105 QRRENPALTLE
+105 QRQENPALTLE

-126 MARTDKETYAFVYI
+126 MARIDKETYAFVYI
-140 NRDELKAIYAKHADR
+140 KRDELKAIYAKHADR
-155 LQKEI
+155 LQEKI

-165 IARIFERELDVQSAV
+165 IARIFEKDLDVQSAV
-180 RTYLRTYPLYE
+180 RTYLRTYPFYE

-208 SRTAFRNLAH
+208 SRTAFRNLAN

-233 IRHVEKLAA
+233 IRHVEKLAE
-242 EVIVSLDDAFRVI
+242 EVIVSFDDVCRVI
-255 DSQLSQQVIS
+255 DSQLSQQT
-265 LSGSIAVH
+265 LPPSGSVAVH

-288 VFTSFFQKELK
+288 AFTSFFEKELK

-340 RAVLRDVHTGEFLA
+340 RAILRDVHTGEFLA

-362 SQLPDASPHK
+362 SQQRDALTYK
-372 PRGYDRVLVEKENFK
+372 PRGYDQVMVEKETFK
-387 PRYYVEEPVQSP
+387 PRYYVAEPAQSP
-399 TDGSTLGV
+399 TDGPTPEV
-407 LVERNFSLIG
+407 LIERNFSLIG

-437 DTVKIFAS
+437 DTVKIFAR

-465 LVDNFH
+465 LIDNFY
-471 IGPSEINSAVEIG
+471 IGPSEVNSAVGIG
-484 TFRCV
+484 NFRCV
-489 PPLGTEFLFVAARTG
+489 PPLGTEFLFVAARTE
-504 KFPEIQTRQENGY
+504 KFPEIQTREENRY
-517 RFLVNQDAE
+517 HFLVNQDAE

-531 VRSFSKRGLIPEPDE
+531 IRGFPSRGLIPEE

-553 DPQPGTNE
+553 DPQPGNE
-561 QPRFQQSE
+561 QSRFQQSE

-578 KSVN
+578 K

>member
-6 FVLLTIFSMIFIA
+6 FLLLTVFTTIFIA
-19 GASGSVPN
+19 SASGSVPN

-32 LKKYPLD
+32 LKKYPID
-39 TYLFQVG
+39 TYLFHVG

-51 VKSEAFTEATTKA
+51 TRSEAFKEATAEA
-64 HKKVAKR
+64 HKKVSNR
-71 ILEKVVGIIYTN
+71 ILEKVVRIIHAN
-83 RDDLEHDMVRE
+83 KDDLAHDMVEE

-105 QRRENPALTLE
+105 QRQENPALTLE

-140 NRDELKAIYAKHADR
+140 ERDELKAIYAKHAEK
-155 LQKEI
+155 LQARIKH
-160 QRQLE
+160 QLG
-165 IARIFERELDVQSAV
+165 IARIFEKELDVQNAV

-208 SRTAFRNLAH
+208 SRTAFRNLAD

-233 IRHVEKLAA
+233 IRHVEELTK
-242 EVIVSLDDAFRVI
+242 EVIISFDDVCRVI
-255 DSQLSQQVIS
+255 DSQLSQQMIP
-265 LSGSIAVH
+265 LSGGIAVH

-288 VFTSFFQKELK
+288 AFTSFFEKKLK
-299 WTVIDWMRDF
+299 WTVIDLMRDF

-340 RAVLRDVHTGEFLA
+340 RAILRDVNTGEFLA
-354 SAVVRYRK
+354 SAVVRYLK
-362 SQLPDASPHK
+362 SQQRDARTYK
-372 PRGYDRVLVEKENFK
+372 PRGYDQAMVEKETFK
-387 PRYYVEEPVQSP
+387 PRYYVEDEATPE
-399 TDGSTLGV
+399 V
-407 LVERNFSLIG
+407 LIERNFSLIG

-425 GQGHNHVYYTEG
+425 GQGHDHVYYTEG
-437 DTVKIFAS
+437 DTVKIFAR

-465 LVDNFH
+465 LVDNFY
-471 IGPSEINSAVEIG
+471 IGPSEVNSAVRIG
-484 TFRCV
+484 NFRCV
-489 PPLGTEFLFVAARTG
+489 PPLGTEFLFVAARTE
-504 KFPEIQTRQENGY
+504 KFPEIQTREESGY
-517 RFLVNQDAE
+517 HFLVNQDVK

-531 VRSFSKRGLIPEPDE
+531 VRSFLTRGLIPED
-546 SGEQQVI
+546 SEQQVI
-553 DPQPGTNE
+553 DPQPDNNE

-578 KSVN
+578 K

>member
-6 FVLLTIFSMIFIA
+6 FVFLTVFTTIFIA

-51 VKSEAFTEATTKA
+51 AKSEAFEKATAKA
-64 HKKVAKR
+64 HKKAAKR

-83 RDDLEHDMVRE
+83 RHDLAHDMVEE

-140 NRDELKAIYAKHADR
+140 NRDELKGIYAQHADR
-155 LQKEI
+155 LQEKI

-165 IARIFERELDVQSAV
+165 IARAFEQELDVQGAV

-199 QIGAEYSPD
+199 QIGAEYRPD
-208 SRTAFRNLAH
+208 SRTAFRKLAD

-233 IRHVEKLAA
+233 IRHVEKLAE
-242 EVIVSLDDAFRVI
+242 EVIVSVEDAFRVI
-255 DSQLSQQVIS
+255 DSQISQQTRPLTRTV
-265 LSGSIAVH
+265 AVH

-288 VFTSFFQKELK
+288 AFISFFEKKLE

-309 ENTQYDL
+309 EHTQYDI
-316 DHINRDFPW
+316 DHINRDLPQ

-340 RAVLRDVHTGEFLA
+340 RAILRNVHTGEFLA
-354 SAVVRYRK
+354 SAVVRYLK
-362 SQLPDASPHK
+362 SQQREARTYK
-372 PRGYDRVLVEKENFK
+372 PRGYDGVMVEKETFK
-387 PRYYVEEPVQSP
+387 PRYYVAEPVQSD
-399 TDGSTLGV
+399 TDGATPEV
-407 LVERNFSLIG
+407 LIERNFSLIG

-437 DTVKIFAS
+437 DTIKIFAS
-445 VNQPAYLRLLYTLA
+445 VNQPAYLRMLYTLA
-459 DQRRTL
+459 NQRRTL

-471 IGPSEINSAVEIG
+471 IGPSEINTAVEIG

-489 PPLGTEFLFVAARTG
+489 PPLGTEFLFVAARTEQ
-504 KFPEIQTRQENGY
+504 FPEIQTREENGY
-517 RFLVNQDAE
+517 HFLVNQDAE

-531 VRSFSKRGLIPEPDE
+531 VRGFPTRGLIPEPDE

-553 DPQPGTNE
+553 DPQPDDNE

-578 KSVN
+578 K

>member
-6 FVLLTIFSMIFIA
+6 FLLLTVFTTIFIA

-51 VKSEAFTEATTKA
+51 AKSEAFKEATAEA
-64 HKKVAKR
+64 HKKVANR

-83 RDDLEHDMVRE
+83 RDDLEHDMVEE

-140 NRDELKAIYAKHADR
+140 KRDELKAIYAKHADR
-155 LQKEI
+155 LQEEI

-165 IARIFERELDVQSAV
+165 IAKIFEEKLDVQSAV

-208 SRTAFRNLAH
+208 SRTAFRNLAD

-233 IRHVEKLAA
+233 IRHVEELTK
-242 EVIVSLDDAFRVI
+242 EVIVSFEDVCRVI
-255 DSQLSQQVIS
+255 DSQLSQQVVS

-288 VFTSFFQKELK
+288 AFTSFFQANLK
-299 WTVIDWMRDF
+299 WTVVDWMRDF

-340 RAVLRDVHTGEFLA
+340 RAILRDVHTGEFLA
-354 SAVVRYRK
+354 SAIVRYLK
-362 SQLPDASPHK
+362 SQQRESRTYK
-372 PRGYDRVLVEKENFK
+372 PRGYEGVMVEKETFK
-387 PRYYVEEPVQSP
+387 PRYYVAEPAQSP
-399 TDGSTLGV
+399 TDGGTPESLI
-407 LVERNFSLIG
+407 EHNFSLIG

-445 VNQPAYLRLLYTLA
+445 VNQPAYLRMLYTLA

-465 LVDNFH
+465 LIDNFY
-471 IGPSEINSAVEIG
+471 IGPSEVNSPVAIG
-484 TFRCV
+484 NFRCV
-489 PPLGTEFLFVAARTG
+489 PPLGTEFLFVAARTE
-504 KFPEIQTRQENGY
+504 KFPEIQTRAENGY
-517 RFLVNQDAE
+517 HFLVNQDAE
-526 TATQS
+526 TAMQG
-531 VRSFSKRGLIPEPDE
+531 VRGFPKKRGLIPEE

-553 DPQPGTNE
+553 DPPRGTE

-578 KSVN
+578 E

>member
-6 FVLLTIFSMIFIA
+6 FLLFTVFTTIFIA
-19 GASGSVPN
+19 SASGSVPN

-32 LKKYPLD
+32 LKKYPLE

-51 VKSEAFTEATTKA
+51 TKSEAFKEATAEA

-71 ILEKVVGIIYTN
+71 VLEKVVGIIYTN
-83 RDDLEHDMVRE
+83 KDDLAHDMVEE

-140 NRDELKAIYAKHADR
+140 KRDELKAIYAKHAAR
-155 LQKEI
+155 LQEEI

-165 IARIFERELDVQSAV
+165 IARIFEEKLDVQSAV

-199 QIGAEYSPD
+199 QIGVEYSPD
-208 SRTAFRNLAH
+208 SHTAFKSLAD

-233 IRHVEKLAA
+233 IRHVEELTK
-242 EVIVSLDDAFRVI
+242 EVIVSFDDVCRII
-255 DSQLSQQVIS
+255 DSQLSQQVLS
-265 LSGSIAVH
+265 LSGSVAVH

-288 VFTSFFQKELK
+288 AFTSFFQKELK

-340 RAVLRDVHTGEFLA
+340 RAILRDVHTGEFLA
-354 SAVVRYRK
+354 SAVVRYLK
-362 SQLPDASPHK
+362 SQQRESRTYK
-372 PRGYDRVLVEKENFK
+372 PRGYEGVMVEKETFN
-387 PRYYVEEPVQSP
+387 PRYYVEDAGTPE
-399 TDGSTLGV
+399 V
-407 LVERNFSLIG
+407 LTERSFSLIG

-437 DTVKIFAS
+437 DSVKIFAR
-445 VNQPAYLRLLYTLA
+445 VNQPAYLRMLYTLA

-465 LVDNFH
+465 LIDNFY
-471 IGPSEINSAVEIG
+471 IGPSQVNSPVAIG
-484 TFRCV
+484 NFRCV
-489 PPLGTEFLFVAARTG
+489 PPLGTEFLFVAARTEE
-504 KFPEIQTRQENGY
+504 FPEIETRQENGY

-531 VRSFSKRGLIPEPDE
+531 VRSFPTRGLIPEE
-546 SGEQQVI
+546 SSEQQVI
-553 DPQPGTNE
+553 GPQPDNNE

-578 KSVN
+578 K

>member
-6 FVLLTIFSMIFIA
+6 FLLLTVFTTIFIA
-19 GASGSVPN
+19 SANGSVPN

-51 VKSEAFTEATTKA
+51 AKSEAFKEAMAKA

-83 RDDLEHDMVRE
+83 RHNLAHDMVQE
-94 HYSAVLEDYCS
+94 HYSAVLEDYCA

-140 NRDELKAIYAKHADR
+140 KRDELKAIYAQHAAR
-155 LQKEI
+155 LQEEI
-160 QRQLE
+160 QRQLK
-165 IARIFERELDVQSAV
+165 IARIFEEKLDVQSAV
-180 RTYLRTYPLYE
+180 RTYLRIYPLYE

-199 QIGAEYSPD
+199 QIGAEYGPD
-208 SRTAFRNLAH
+208 ARTAFKNLEE

-233 IRHVEKLAA
+233 IRHVEKLTK
-242 EVIVSLDDAFRVI
+242 EFIVSFDDVCRVI
-255 DSQLSQQVIS
+255 NFQLLQQVVS
-265 LSGSIAVH
+265 LGGSIAIH
-273 PLIYEDSEMPSPLAV
+273 PLIYENSEMPSPLAV
-288 VFTSFFQKELK
+288 AFTSFFQKELK

-340 RAVLRDVHTGEFLA
+340 RAILRDVHTGEFLA
-354 SAVVRYRK
+354 SAIVRYLK
-362 SQLPDASPHK
+362 SQQRDALTHK
-372 PRGYDRVLVEKENFK
+372 PRGYDGVMVEKETFK
-387 PRYYVEEPVQSP
+387 PHYYVVEPAQSDKEG
-399 TDGSTLGV
+399 TAEV
-407 LVERNFSLIG
+407 LTERSFSLIG

-425 GQGHNHVYYTEG
+425 GQGHSHVYYTEG

-445 VNQPAYLRLLYTLA
+445 VNQPAYLRMLYTLA

-465 LVDNFH
+465 LIDNFY
-471 IGPSEINSAVEIG
+471 IGPSQVNSAVAIG
-484 TFRCV
+484 NFRCV
-489 PPLGTEFLFVAARTG
+489 PPLGTEFLFVAARTEE
-504 KFPEIQTRQENGY
+504 FPEIQTRGENGY

-531 VRSFSKRGLIPEPDE
+531 VRSFRGLQQILDE
-546 SGEQQVI
+546 DNEQQVI
-553 DPQPGTNE
+553 DPQPDDNE
-561 QPRFQQSE
+561 QSRFQQSE

-578 KSVN
+578 E

>member
-6 FVLLTIFSMIFIA
+6 FLLLTVFTTIFIA
-19 GASGSVPN
+19 SASGSVPN

-46 MSQNV
+46 LSQNV
-51 VKSEAFTEATTKA
+51 AKSEAFKEATAEA
-64 HKKVAKR
+64 HKKVANR
-71 ILEKVVGIIYTN
+71 ILEKVVGIIHTN
-83 RDDLEHDMVRE
+83 KDNLAHDMVEE

-105 QRRENPALTLE
+105 QRQENPALTLE

-126 MARTDKETYAFVYI
+126 MARIDKETYAFVYI
-140 NRDELKAIYAKHADR
+140 KRDELKAIYAKHADR
-155 LQKEI
+155 LQEKI

-165 IARIFERELDVQSAV
+165 IARIFEKDLDVQSAV

-208 SRTAFRNLAH
+208 SRTAFRNLAN

-233 IRHVEKLAA
+233 IRHVEKLAE
-242 EVIVSLDDAFRVI
+242 EVIVSFDDVCRVI
-255 DSQLSQQVIS
+255 DSQLSQQT
-265 LSGSIAVH
+265 LPPSGSVAVH

-288 VFTSFFQKELK
+288 AFTSFFEKELK

-340 RAVLRDVHTGEFLA
+340 RAILRDVHTGEFLA

-362 SQLPDASPHK
+362 SQQRDALTYK
-372 PRGYDRVLVEKENFK
+372 PRGYDQVMVEKETFK
-387 PRYYVEEPVQSP
+387 PRYYVAEPAQSP
-399 TDGSTLGV
+399 TDGSTPEV
-407 LVERNFSLIG
+407 LIERNFSLIG

-437 DTVKIFAS
+437 DTVKIFAR

-465 LVDNFH
+465 LIDNFY
-471 IGPSEINSAVEIG
+471 IGPSEVNTAVGIG
-484 TFRCV
+484 NFRCV
-489 PPLGTEFLFVAARTG
+489 PPLGTEFLFVAARTE
-504 KFPEIQTRQENGY
+504 KFPEIQTREENGY
-517 RFLVNQDAE
+517 HFLVNQDAE

-531 VRSFSKRGLIPEPDE
+531 IRGFPSRGLIPEE

-553 DPQPGTNE
+553 DPQPGNE
-561 QPRFQQSE
+561 QSRFQQSE

-578 KSVN
+578 K

>member
-6 FVLLTIFSMIFIA
+6 FLLLTVFTTIFIA
-19 GASGSVPN
+19 GVSGSVPN

-51 VKSEAFTEATTKA
+51 AKSEAFKEATAEA
-64 HKKVAKR
+64 HKKAAKR

-83 RDDLEHDMVRE
+83 RHDLAHDMVEE

-140 NRDELKAIYAKHADR
+140 KRDELKAIYAKHADR
-155 LQKEI
+155 LQEEI

-165 IARIFERELDVQSAV
+165 IAKIFEDKLDVQSAV

-208 SRTAFRNLAH
+208 SRTAFRNLAD

-233 IRHVEKLAA
+233 IRHVEELTK
-242 EVIVSLDDAFRVI
+242 EVIVSFEDVCRVI
-255 DSQLSQQVIS
+255 DSQLSQQVVS

-288 VFTSFFQKELK
+288 AFTSFFQANLK
-299 WTVIDWMRDF
+299 WTVVDWMRDF

-340 RAVLRDVHTGEFLA
+340 RAILRDVHTGEFLA
-354 SAVVRYRK
+354 SAIVRYLK
-362 SQLPDASPHK
+362 SQQRDARTYK
-372 PRGYDRVLVEKENFK
+372 PRGYDGVMVEKKNFK
-387 PRYYVEEPVQSP
+387 PRYYVAEPAQSHE
-399 TDGSTLGV
+399 DGDTPEV
-407 LVERNFSLIG
+407 LTERSFSLIG

-425 GQGHNHVYYTEG
+425 GQGHNHVYYAEG

-445 VNQPAYLRLLYTLA
+445 VNQPAYLRMLYTLA

-465 LVDNFH
+465 LIDNFY
-471 IGPSEINSAVEIG
+471 IGPSEVNSAVEIG
-484 TFRCV
+484 NFRCV
-489 PPLGTEFLFVAARTG
+489 PPLGTEFLFVAARTE
-504 KFPEIQTRQENGY
+504 KFPEIQTREEDRY
-517 RFLVNQDAE
+517 RFLVNQDTE

-531 VRSFSKRGLIPEPDE
+531 VRSFPTRGLIPEE
-546 SGEQQVI
+546 SSEQQVI
-553 DPQPGTNE
+553 DPQPDDNE

-578 KSVN
+578 K